1 MVDTSVLVSDLLWLG
16 LLTMRQLGGA
26 SPGGGRGDGARG
38 VALGGVALDGV
49 ALELYTTSAILEE
62 LRPALR
68 RVYRERTRLQIGG
81 AFEARRQS
89 LRHLDMASMD
99 MTRRGFVK
107 DPDDA
112 HLDVAAWQG
121 GMDVLVS
128 NDVRAFKPVSSHV
141 DEKAER
147 GYELVTGDALLV
159 RLWDAQAG
167 ACRAHFVDTWRALYE
182 QYCQACGLEPD
193 RRTVSEQFR
202 RARAFK
208 LAKRLKG
215 SG

>member
-1 MVDTSVLVSDLLWLG
+1 MALAVRALVDTSVLVSDLLWLG
-16 LLTMRQLGGA
+16 LLSMRQLGG
-26 SPGGGRGDGARG
+26 SQGD
-38 VALGGVALDGV
+38 VT
-49 ALELYTTSAILEE
+49 LELFTTSAILEE

-68 RVYRERTRLQIGG
+68 RVYRTRTRLQIGG
-81 AFEARRQS
+81 AFEARWQS
-89 LRHLDMASMD
+89 LQHLDMTSMD

-159 RLWDAQAG
+159 WLWDAQADV
-167 ACRAHFVDTWRALYE
+167 CRAHFVDTWRGLYE
-182 QYCQACGLEPD
+182 RYCEACGLEPD
-193 RRTVSEQFR
+193 RRAVSEQFR
-202 RARAFK
+202 RARAFT

-215 SG
+215 LG

>member
-16 LLTMRQLGGA
+16 LLTMRELGNAALGDGR
-26 SPGGGRGDGARG
+26 GGGRGDGARS
-38 VALGGVALDGV
+38 GV
-49 ALELYTTSAILEE
+49 ALELFTTSAILEE

-107 DPDDA
+107 DLDDA

-121 GMDVLVS
+121 RMDVMVS
-128 NDVRAFKPVSSHV
+128 NDVRAFKPVSTHV

-159 RLWDAQAG
+159 RLWDAQAEV
-167 ACRAHFVDTWRALYE
+167 CRALFVDTWRGLYE

-193 RRTVSEQFR
+193 RRAVSEQFR
-202 RARAFK
+202 RARTFK
-208 LAKRLKG
+208 LAKRLTG
-215 SG
+215 LG

>member
-38 VALGGVALDGV
+38 VALGGV

-193 RRTVSEQFR
+193 RRAVSEQFR

-215 SG
+215 LG

>member
-1 MVDTSVLVSDLLWLG
+1 MARLRALVDTSVLVSDLLWLG
-16 LLTMRQLGGA
+16 LLTMRQLGNDR
-26 SPGGGRGDGARG
+26 GGGRGDGAR
-38 VALGGVALDGV
+38 DG
-49 ALELYTTSAILEE
+49 ALELFTTSAILEE

-121 GMDVLVS
+121 RMDVLVS

-159 RLWDAQAG
+159 RLWDAQADV
-167 ACRAHFVDTWRALYE
+167 CRAQFVDTWRGLYE
-182 QYCQACGLEPD
+182 QYCQEWWMEPD
-193 RRTVSEQFR
+193 RRAVSEQFR

-215 SG
+215 LG

>member
-1 MVDTSVLVSDLLWLG
+1 
-16 LLTMRQLGGA
+16 MRQLGGA

-38 VALGGVALDGV
+38 VALGGV

-215 SG
+215 LG

>member
-1 MVDTSVLVSDLLWLG
+1 MALAVRALVDTSVLVSDLLWLG
-16 LLTMRQLGGA
+16 LLSMRELGNDR
-26 SPGGGRGDGARG
+26 GGGRGDGARG
-38 VALGGVALDGV
+38 G
-49 ALELYTTSAILEE
+49 ALELFTTSAILDE

-68 RVYRERTRLQIGG
+68 RVYRERTRVQNGC
-81 AFEARRQS
+81 AFEARWQS
-89 LRHLDMASMD
+89 LGHLDMVGMD

-159 RLWDAQAG
+159 WLWDAQAEV
-167 ACRAHFVDTWRALYE
+167 CRAHFVDTWRGLYE

-193 RRTVSEQFR
+193 RRAVSEQFR

-215 SG
+215 LG

>member
-1 MVDTSVLVSDLLWLG
+1 
-16 LLTMRQLGGA
+16 
-26 SPGGGRGDGARG
+26 
-38 VALGGVALDGV
+38 
-49 ALELYTTSAILEE
+49 
-62 LRPALR
+62 
-68 RVYRERTRLQIGG
+68 
-81 AFEARRQS
+81 
-89 LRHLDMASMD
+89 
-99 MTRRGFVK
+99 
-107 DPDDA
+107 
-112 HLDVAAWQG
+112 
-121 GMDVLVS
+121 MDVLVS
-128 NDVRAFKPVSSHV
+128 NDVRAFKPMSSHV

-215 SG
+215 LG

>member
-16 LLTMRQLGGA
+16 LLTMHKLGNDR
-26 SPGGGRGDGARG
+26 GGGRGDGAC
-38 VALGGVALDGV
+38 GG
-49 ALELYTTSAILEE
+49 ALELFTTSAILEE

-89 LRHLDMASMD
+89 LMHLDMASMD

-128 NDVRAFKPVSSHV
+128 NDVRAFKPVSSHI

-147 GYELVTGDALLV
+147 GYELMTGDALLV
-159 RLWDAQAG
+159 RLWDELAQV
-167 ACRAHFVDTWRALYE
+167 CRAHFVDTWRGLYE

-215 SG
+215 LG

>member
-1 MVDTSVLVSDLLWLG
+1 MALAVRALVDTSVLVSDLLWLG
-16 LLTMRQLGGA
+16 LLTMRELGNDR
-26 SPGGGRGDGARG
+26 GGGRGDGA
-38 VALGGVALDGV
+38 GGA
-49 ALELYTTSAILEE
+49 ALELFTTSAILEE

-89 LRHLDMASMD
+89 LMHLDMASMD

-121 GMDVLVS
+121 RMDVLVS

-159 RLWDAQAG
+159 RLWDAQAEV
-167 ACRAHFVDTWRALYE
+167 CRTHFVDTWRGLYE
-182 QYCQACGLEPD
+182 QYCREWWMEPD
-193 RRTVSEQFR
+193 RRAVSEQFR
-202 RARAFK
+202 RARAFT

-215 SG
+215 LG

>member
-1 MVDTSVLVSDLLWLG
+1 MALAVRALVDTSVLVSDLLWLG
-16 LLTMRQLGGA
+16 LLTMRQLGGGR
-26 SPGGGRGDGARG
+26 GGGW
-38 VALGGVALDGV
+38 GGPQGCG
-49 ALELYTTSAILEE
+49 ALELFTTSAILEE

-68 RVYRERTRLQIGG
+68 RVYRERTRLQIGC

-121 GMDVLVS
+121 RMDVLVS
-128 NDVRAFKPVSSHV
+128 NDVRAFKPVSSHL

-167 ACRAHFVDTWRALYE
+167 ACRAQFVDTWRGLYE

-193 RRTVSEQFR
+193 RRAVSEQFR

-215 SG
+215 LG

>member
-1 MVDTSVLVSDLLWLG
+1 LVDTSVLVSDLLWLG

-38 VALGGVALDGV
+38 VALGGV

-215 SG
+215 LG

>member
-16 LLTMRQLGGA
+16 LLTMRQLGG
-26 SPGGGRGDGARG
+26 SQ
-38 VALGGVALDGV
+38 GGVT
-49 ALELYTTSAILEE
+49 LELFTTSAILDE

-68 RVYRERTRLQIGG
+68 RVYRARTRAQNDG

-89 LRHLDMASMD
+89 LGHLDMASMD

-121 GMDVLVS
+121 RMDVLVS
-128 NDVRAFKPVSSHV
+128 NDVRAFKPVSTHV

-147 GYELVTGDALLV
+147 GYELMTGDALLV
-159 RLWDAQAG
+159 WLWDAQAEV
-167 ACRAHFVDTWRALYE
+167 CRAHFVDTWRGLYE
-182 QYCQACGLEPD
+182 QYCEACGLEPD
-193 RRTVSEQFR
+193 RWAVSEQFR
-202 RARAFK
+202 RARAFT

-215 SG
+215 LG

>member
-38 VALGGVALDGV
+38 VALGGV

-215 SG
+215 LG

>member
-1 MVDTSVLVSDLLWLG
+1 MALAVRALVDTSVLVSDLLWLG
-16 LLTMRQLGGA
+16 LLTMRKQGGGTQGGGA
-26 SPGGGRGDGARG
+26 HSGA
-38 VALGGVALDGV
+38 
-49 ALELYTTSAILEE
+49 ALELFTTSAILEE

-68 RVYRERTRLQIGG
+68 RVYRERTRLQNGC

-89 LRHLDMASMD
+89 LMHLDMASMD

-107 DPDDA
+107 DPADA
-112 HLDVAAWQG
+112 HLDVAACQG

-159 RLWDAQAG
+159 RLWDAQADT
-167 ACRAHFVDTWRALYE
+167 CRAQFVDTWRGLYE
-182 QYCQACGLEPD
+182 QYCEACGLEPD
-193 RRTVSEQFR
+193 RRAVSEQFR

-215 SG
+215 LG

>member
-1 MVDTSVLVSDLLWLG
+1 MLVSDLLWLG

-38 VALGGVALDGV
+38 VALGGV

-215 SG
+215 LG

>member
-1 MVDTSVLVSDLLWLG
+1 
-16 LLTMRQLGGA
+16 
-26 SPGGGRGDGARG
+26 
-38 VALGGVALDGV
+38 
-49 ALELYTTSAILEE
+49 
-62 LRPALR
+62 
-68 RVYRERTRLQIGG
+68 
-81 AFEARRQS
+81 
-89 LRHLDMASMD
+89 MACMD

-121 GMDVLVS
+121 RMDVLVS
-128 NDVRAFKPVSSHV
+128 NDVRAFKPVSSHL

-159 RLWDAQAG
+159 WLWDAQAG
-167 ACRAHFVDTWRALYE
+167 ACRVQFVDTWRGLYE
-182 QYCQACGLEPD
+182 QYCQECGLEPD
-193 RRTVSEQFR
+193 RRAVSEQFR

-215 SG
+215 LG

>member
-38 VALGGVALDGV
+38 VALGGV